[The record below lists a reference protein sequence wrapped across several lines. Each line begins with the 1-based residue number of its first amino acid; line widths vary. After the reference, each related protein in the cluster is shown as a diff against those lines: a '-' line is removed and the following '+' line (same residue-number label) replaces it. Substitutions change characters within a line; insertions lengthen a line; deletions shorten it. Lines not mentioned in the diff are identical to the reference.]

1 MELFMGLL
9 AGLLAVFGVTYVYW
23 RYFYFFRDPRRVIT
37 QDESALV
44 SPADG
49 TVIYIKE
56 VLTDEVL
63 FCTKLGRKISLQEY
77 CAAQEFQTPC
87 YLVGIFMH
95 PTGVHVNRAPIS
107 GEIEKVD
114 YLQGK
119 NLPMTLTWWRAF
131 LGLKPYEKYAGHLFS
146 NERNIIGIKG
156 RLRVLVIQIA
166 DIYVNKIECWVK
178 EQDRVSKGQRL
189 GMIKMGSQVD
199 VLIPMTAGLTLN
211 IEVGRKVKAGES
223 IIAYYREE
231 GN

>member
-1 MELFMGLL
+1 MELFMILL
-9 AGLLAVFGVTYVYW
+9 AGLPAVLGITYVYW
-23 RYFYFFRDPRRVIT
+23 RYFYFFRDPHRVIT

-77 CAAQEFQTPC
+77 CAAQDFQNPC

-107 GEIEKVD
+107 GEIEKID

-119 NLPMTLTWWRAF
+119 NLPMTLTWWRAI
-131 LGLKPYEKYAGHLFS
+131 LGMKPYEKYAGHLFS

-166 DIYVNKIECWVK
+166 DIYVNKIDCWVK
-178 EQDRVSKGQRL
+178 EQDRVNKGQRL

-199 VLIPMTAGLTLN
+199 VLLPMVSGLDFN
-211 IEVGRKVKAGES
+211 IEVGQKVKAGES

-231 GN
+231 M